1 MKKLIIII
9 VFMGMGLISLAQE
22 IPNYNF
28 QSWVSNEIYENPE
41 FWSTSNDPLLAV
53 FGLVPVSKST
63 DAYSGDYSARLET
76 KDLSSLGLQIP
87 GIVTLAQINI
97 VTSPPSYSITG
108 GLALNENVSKLTGM
122 YKYDGVDGDFA
133 TVLIYNFK
141 HNEGSDFD
149 TIGYGVTYLQDA
161 SNWTSFTVDMQNLN
175 NHIPDTFNVIIMSS
189 SSPDFTTGAGSVLLV
204 DSITIET
211 NTGIIQL
218 NENIINVKV
227 YPNPSARYVQFETAE
242 FDKDRN
248 ISIYNLSGKLIS
260 TTTFNKL
267 KTIVDVSE
275 LPPALYTYSITKN
288 NKKLNSGSFIKN

>member
-1 MKKLIIII
+1 MKKLIVVI

-41 FWSTSNDPLLAV
+41 FWSTSNDPLLAL
-53 FGLVPVSKST
+53 FGLIPVSKST
-63 DAYSGDYSARLET
+63 DAYSGDYSAQLET
-76 KDLSSLGLQIP
+76 KDLSTLGLHIP

-97 VTSPPSYSITG
+97 VTSPPSYSING
-108 GLALNENVSKLTGM
+108 GLALHENVSKLSGM
-122 YKYDGVDGDFA
+122 YKYDGVEGDLA
-133 TVLIYNFK
+133 TVLIYNFR
-141 HNEGSDFD
+141 NDEGSEFD
-149 TIGYGVTYLQDA
+149 TIGYGVTYLPDA
-161 SNWTSFTVDMQNLN
+161 STWTPFTVNMQNLN
-175 NHIPDTFNVIIMSS
+175 NHVPDTFNVIILSS
-189 SSPDFTTGAGSVLLV
+189 SSPDFTTGAGSILLV
-204 DSITIET
+204 DSISIET

-227 YPNPSARYVQFETAE
+227 YPNPSTNNVQFETTE
-242 FDKDRN
+242 FDKDRRVN
-248 ISIYNLSGKLIS
+248 IYNLSGKLIS

-288 NKKLNSGSFIKN
+288 NQILNSGSFIKN